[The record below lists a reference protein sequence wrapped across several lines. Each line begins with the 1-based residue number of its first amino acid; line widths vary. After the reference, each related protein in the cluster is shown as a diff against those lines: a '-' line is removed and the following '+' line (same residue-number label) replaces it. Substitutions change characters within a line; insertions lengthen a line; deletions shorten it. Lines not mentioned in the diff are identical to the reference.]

1 MLKWLFKI
9 KNSRKTQPSDQM
21 GKSEKEKKEGKMGKE
36 EKEGKDNNGK
46 SRYFEGYYTAFV
58 LLVSVA
64 IIVVLVV
71 SCKIFHDSVKYPYRP
86 EKVYADDTWMAHR
99 EQLYT
104 ALEKIQQEID
114 NQAKHHSHT
123 DSKRVNNTN
132 NPNDTTL
139 ISLQGSVRKI
149 NNSLQQIYID
159 QDRIISQQEV
169 LLNDVRQETNNFINK
184 ANGLISIWIGIFAL
198 FGILLPIV
206 WQFRLRKEYK
216 QAEEDLNNKIDRSH
230 KEKNEEIDRSLKGK
244 REEIDRSLKEK
255 SGEIDRS
262 LKEKS
267 EEIDSSLKG
276 KREEIDR
283 SLEKVTDEIEK
294 AKREKEK
301 AELNNLT
308 RVLEVCND
316 YRMIPNHT
324 ATLHAPIQNYFWYQV
339 LKISGRIIEESFD
352 EGNHLISEKK
362 EELLETLLLLFS
374 IVRNYN
380 IGPSPHRKREYDQAI
395 DRLRKEIYEL
405 CCNTTL
411 SNTNYLNELKDLL
424 NNLSELYK

>member
-1 MLKWLFKI
+1 
-9 KNSRKTQPSDQM
+9 M
-21 GKSEKEKKEGKMGKE
+21 GKSEKEKEKKEGKMGNE

-46 SRYFEGYYTAFV
+46 TRYFEWYNTVFV
-58 LLVSVA
+58 VLASVV
-64 IIVVLVV
+64 IIVVLSV
-71 SCKIFHDSVKYPYRP
+71 SGIIFHDSVKYPSRT
-86 EKVYADDTWMAHR
+86 EKVYVDDTWMAQR

-114 NQAKHHSHT
+114 NQVKHPSHT
-123 DSKRVNNTN
+123 DSKRVKKTN
-132 NPNDTTL
+132 NQNDTTL

-149 NNSLQQIYID
+149 NNSLQQICID
-159 QDRIISQQEV
+159 QNRIISQQEV

-244 REEIDRSLKEK
+244 SEEIDRSLKEK
-255 SGEIDRS
+255 REEINRS
-262 LKEKS
+262 LK
-267 EEIDSSLKG
+267 
-276 KREEIDR
+276 
-283 SLEKVTDEIEK
+283 KVTDEIETV
-294 AKREKEK
+294 KREKEK
-301 AELNNLT
+301 SELNNLT

-316 YRMIPNHT
+316 YRLIPNHT

-362 EELLETLLLLFS
+362 EELLETLLFLFS

-380 IGPSPHRKREYDQAI
+380 IAPSPHRKREYDQAI

>member
-1 MLKWLFKI
+1 MFEWLSKI
-9 KNSRKTQPSDQM
+9 KNFCKSQPSDQM
-21 GKSEKEKKEGKMGKE
+21 GKSEKEKEKKEGKMGNE

-46 SRYFEGYYTAFV
+46 TRYFEWYNTVFV
-58 LLVSVA
+58 VLASVV
-64 IIVVLVV
+64 IIVVLSV
-71 SCKIFHDSVKYPYRP
+71 SGIIFHDSVKYPSRT
-86 EKVYADDTWMAHR
+86 EKVYVDDTWMAQR

-114 NQAKHHSHT
+114 NQVKHPSHT
-123 DSKRVNNTN
+123 DSKRVKKTN
-132 NPNDTTL
+132 NQNDTTL

-149 NNSLQQIYID
+149 NNSLQQICID
-159 QDRIISQQEV
+159 QNRIISQQEV

-244 REEIDRSLKEK
+244 SEEIDRSLKEK
-255 SGEIDRS
+255 REEINRS
-262 LKEKS
+262 LK
-267 EEIDSSLKG
+267 
-276 KREEIDR
+276 
-283 SLEKVTDEIEK
+283 KVTDEIETV
-294 AKREKEK
+294 KREKEK
-301 AELNNLT
+301 SELNNLT

-316 YRMIPNHT
+316 YRLIPNHT
-324 ATLHAPIQNYFWYQV
+324 TTLHAPIQNYFWYQA
-339 LKISGRIIEESFD
+339 LKISGRIIKESFD

-362 EELLETLLLLFS
+362 EELLETLLFLFS

-380 IGPSPHRKREYDQAI
+380 IAPSPHRKREYDQAI

>member
-1 MLKWLFKI
+1 MPKWLFKI
-9 KNSRKTQPSDQM
+9 KNSRKTHPSDQM
-21 GKSEKEKKEGKMGKE
+21 SKSEEEKEKKVGKVE
-36 EKEGKDNNGK
+36 NVRKDNNGK

-86 EKVYADDTWMAHR
+86 EKVYADDTWMAQR
-99 EQLYT
+99 KQLYT
-104 ALEKIQQEID
+104 ALEKIQREID
-114 NQAKHHSHT
+114 NQAKYPSDT
-123 DSKRVNNTN
+123 DSKRVNKTN
-132 NPNDTTL
+132 NQNDTTL

-216 QAEEDLNNKIDRSH
+216 QAEEDLNNKIDRS
-230 KEKNEEIDRSLKGK
+230 LK
-244 REEIDRSLKEK
+244 
-255 SGEIDRS
+255 
-262 LKEKS
+262 
-267 EEIDSSLKG
+267 
-276 KREEIDR
+276 
-283 SLEKVTDEIEK
+283 KVTDEIEK

-395 DRLRKEIYEL
+395 DRLRKEIYKL

-411 SNTNYLNELKDLL
+411 SNPNYLNELKDLL

>member
-1 MLKWLFKI
+1 
-9 KNSRKTQPSDQM
+9 M
-21 GKSEKEKKEGKMGKE
+21 GKSEEEKKE
-36 EKEGKDNNGK
+36 EKIGNEKKVGKDNNVK
-46 SRYFEGYYTAFV
+46 SRYFDWDYTICFG
-58 LLVSVA
+58 LLSVV
-64 IIVVLVV
+64 IIVVLSV
-71 SCKIFHDSVKYPYRP
+71 SCKIFHDSVKYPDKT
-86 EKVYADDTWMAHR
+86 EKVYADDTWMAQR

-104 ALEKIQQEID
+104 ALEKIQQETD

-216 QAEEDLNNKIDRSH
+216 QAEEDLNK
-230 KEKNEEIDRSLKGK
+230 KIDRSLK
-244 REEIDRSLKEK
+244 
-255 SGEIDRS
+255 
-262 LKEKS
+262 
-267 EEIDSSLKG
+267 
-276 KREEIDR
+276 
-283 SLEKVTDEIEK
+283 KVTDEIEK

-352 EGNHLISEKK
+352 DENHLISEKK

-395 DRLRKEIYEL
+395 DRLRKEIYKL

-411 SNTNYLNELKDLL
+411 SNPNYLNELKDLL

>member
-58 LLVSVA
+58 LLVSIA
-64 IIVVLVV
+64 IIVVLIV
-71 SCKIFHDSVKYPYRP
+71 SCIIFHDSVKYPSRT

-99 EQLYT
+99 KQLYT

-114 NQAKHHSHT
+114 NQAKHPSHT

-132 NPNDTTL
+132 NQNDTTL

-198 FGILLPIV
+198 FGILLPII

-216 QAEEDLNNKIDRSH
+216 QAEEDLNNKID
-230 KEKNEEIDRSLKGK
+230 K
-244 REEIDRSLKEK
+244 
-255 SGEIDRS
+255 
-262 LKEKS
+262 
-267 EEIDSSLKG
+267 
-276 KREEIDR
+276 
-283 SLEKVTDEIEK
+283 SLENATDEIEK

-352 EGNHLISEKK
+352 DENHLISEKK

-405 CCNTTL
+405 CSNTTL

>member
-1 MLKWLFKI
+1 
-9 KNSRKTQPSDQM
+9 M
-21 GKSEKEKKEGKMGKE
+21 GKSEEEKKE
-36 EKEGKDNNGK
+36 EKIGNEKKVGKDNNVK
-46 SRYFEGYYTAFV
+46 SRYFDWDYTICFG
-58 LLVSVA
+58 LLSVV
-64 IIVVLVV
+64 IIVVLSV
-71 SCKIFHDSVKYPYRP
+71 SCKIFHDSVKYPDKT
-86 EKVYADDTWMAHR
+86 EKVYADDTWMAQR

-104 ALEKIQQEID
+104 ALEKIQQETD

-216 QAEEDLNNKIDRSH
+216 QAEEDLNK
-230 KEKNEEIDRSLKGK
+230 KIDRSLK
-244 REEIDRSLKEK
+244 
-255 SGEIDRS
+255 
-262 LKEKS
+262 
-267 EEIDSSLKG
+267 
-276 KREEIDR
+276 
-283 SLEKVTDEIEK
+283 KVTDEIEK

-352 EGNHLISEKK
+352 DENHLISEKK

-380 IGPSPHRKREYDQAI
+380 IGPSPNRKREYDQAI
-395 DRLRKEIYEL
+395 DRLRKEIYKL

-411 SNTNYLNELKDLL
+411 SNPNYLNELKDLL

>member
-1 MLKWLFKI
+1 MFEWLSKI
-9 KNSRKTQPSDQM
+9 KNFCKSQPSDQM
-21 GKSEKEKKEGKMGKE
+21 GKSEKER
-36 EKEGKDNNGK
+36 KDNNGK

-58 LLVSVA
+58 VLASIA

-71 SCKIFHDSVKYPYRP
+71 SCIIFHDSVKYPDKT

-99 EQLYT
+99 KQLNT

-114 NQAKHHSHT
+114 NQAKHPSDT

-230 KEKNEEIDRSLKGK
+230 KEKNEEIDRSLK
-244 REEIDRSLKEK
+244 
-255 SGEIDRS
+255 
-262 LKEKS
+262 EKS
-267 EEIDSSLKG
+267 EEIDRSLKG

>member
-1 MLKWLFKI
+1 MFEWLSKI
-9 KNSRKTQPSDQM
+9 KNFCKSQPSDQM
-21 GKSEKEKKEGKMGKE
+21 GKSEKER
-36 EKEGKDNNGK
+36 KDNNGK
-46 SRYFEGYYTAFV
+46 SGYFEGYNTAFV
-58 LLVSVA
+58 VLASIA
-64 IIVVLVV
+64 IIVVLIV
-71 SCKIFHDSVKYPYRP
+71 SCIIFHDSVKYPSRT

-99 EQLYT
+99 KQLYT

-114 NQAKHHSHT
+114 NQAKHPSHT

-132 NPNDTTL
+132 NQNDTTL

-198 FGILLPIV
+198 FGILLPII

-216 QAEEDLNNKIDRSH
+216 QAEEDLNNKID
-230 KEKNEEIDRSLKGK
+230 K
-244 REEIDRSLKEK
+244 
-255 SGEIDRS
+255 
-262 LKEKS
+262 
-267 EEIDSSLKG
+267 
-276 KREEIDR
+276 
-283 SLEKVTDEIEK
+283 SLENATDEIEK
-294 AKREKEK
+294 VKREKEK
-301 AELNNLT
+301 SELNNLT

-352 EGNHLISEKK
+352 DENHLISEKK

-380 IGPSPHRKREYDQAI
+380 IGPSTHRKREYDQAI

-411 SNTNYLNELKDLL
+411 SNPNYLNELKDLL

>member
-1 MLKWLFKI
+1 MFEWLFKI
-9 KNSRKTQPSDQM
+9 KNSRKTQPSDQI
-21 GKSEKEKKEGKMGKE
+21 GKSEKEKKEGKMGNE

-58 LLVSVA
+58 VLASVV
-64 IIVVLVV
+64 IIVVLSV
-71 SCKIFHDSVKYPYRP
+71 SCKIFYDSVKYPSRT
-86 EKVYADDTWMAHR
+86 EKVYADDTWMAQR
-99 EQLYT
+99 KQLYT
-104 ALEKIQQEID
+104 ALEKIQREID
-114 NQAKHHSHT
+114 NQAKYPSDT
-123 DSKRVNNTN
+123 DSKRVNKTN
-132 NPNDTTL
+132 NQNDTTL

-216 QAEEDLNNKIDRSH
+216 QAEEDLNK
-230 KEKNEEIDRSLKGK
+230 KIDRSLK
-244 REEIDRSLKEK
+244 
-255 SGEIDRS
+255 
-262 LKEKS
+262 
-267 EEIDSSLKG
+267 
-276 KREEIDR
+276 
-283 SLEKVTDEIEK
+283 KVTDEIEK

-301 AELNNLT
+301 SELNNLT

-395 DRLRKEIYEL
+395 DRLRKEIYKL

-411 SNTNYLNELKDLL
+411 SNPNYLNELKDLL